1 MLHAEQPARLDDVLR
16 YLRLQGLDAGEPALL
31 AQPVHE
37 LDAHAPIIDVLRE
50 VEKVDL
56 ERERRLP
63 GRPPPCD
70 TGTQSGGETE
80 HPAPRPWR
88 STREQG
94 PPPAPEPHPRAG
106 PVPGSGVSPL
116 PSH

>member
-56 ERERRLP
+56 ERERRVARRAPPRGTREERGGGDGVSGP
-63 GRPPPCD
+63 GGR
-70 TGTQSGGETE
+70 GGNRGGEG
-80 HPAPRPWR
+80 A
-88 STREQG
+88 
-94 PPPAPEPHPRAG
+94 AG
-106 PVPGSGVSPL
+106 GG
-116 PSH
+116 

>member
-56 ERERRLP
+56 ERERRLTGP
-63 GRPPPCD
+63 ARPYANPVKYGD
-70 TGTQSGGETE
+70 GTE
-80 HPAPRPWR
+80 
-88 STREQG
+88 STG
-94 PPPAPEPHPRAG
+94 PPPQRATSGEEGAARGRGAPRDETVCGAE
-106 PVPGSGVSPL
+106 V
-116 PSH
+116 

>member
-1 MLHAEQPARLDDVLR
+1 MLHAQQPAGLYDVLR

-56 ERERRLP
+56 ERERRVS
-63 GRPPPCD
+63 RPPRP
-70 TGTQSGGETE
+70 TRHRGEKGDLDGE
-80 HPAPRPWR
+80 LAPRRPR
-88 STREQG
+88 DHRGEDGRATRD
-94 PPPAPEPHPRAG
+94 AR
-106 PVPGSGVSPL
+106 
-116 PSH
+116 

>member
-56 ERERRLP
+56 ERERRFP
-63 GRPPPCD
+63 R
-70 TGTQSGGETE
+70 
-80 HPAPRPWR
+80 PAPPSDIRTKR
-88 STREQG
+88 GVETQIFG
-94 PPPAPEPHPRAG
+94 PRDPRALRG
-106 PVPGSGVSPL
+106 EGRAPAGDAQPREEDARGAGG
-116 PSH
+116 

>member
-56 ERERRLP
+56 ERERRVARRARQFDKRAKHGVWSRIRSP
-63 GRPPPCD
+63 GEPRDNRGQARADGGADHPPEEAL
-70 TGTQSGGETE
+70 SG
-80 HPAPRPWR
+80 
-88 STREQG
+88 
-94 PPPAPEPHPRAG
+94 AG
-106 PVPGSGVSPL
+106 G
-116 PSH
+116 